1 MNAYIKRGVDGEII
15 LVIRGY
21 DEEVVEAVISKLQH
35 ARSKALKILAEQL
48 EKDFNG
54 NDSTRGTISKTK
66 PKD

>member
-21 DEEVVEAVISKLQH
+21 DKEVVEAVISKLQH
-35 ARSKALKILAEQL
+35 ARSKALKTLAEQL

-54 NDSTRGTISKTK
+54 NDSTRGTISKIK

>member
-1 MNAYIKRGVDGEII
+1 MNAYIKRGVDGEIV

-21 DEEVVEAVISKLQH
+21 DKEVIEAVISKLQH
-35 ARSKALKILAEQL
+35 ARSKVLKTLAEQL

-54 NDSTRGTISKTK
+54 SDSTRRTISKTK